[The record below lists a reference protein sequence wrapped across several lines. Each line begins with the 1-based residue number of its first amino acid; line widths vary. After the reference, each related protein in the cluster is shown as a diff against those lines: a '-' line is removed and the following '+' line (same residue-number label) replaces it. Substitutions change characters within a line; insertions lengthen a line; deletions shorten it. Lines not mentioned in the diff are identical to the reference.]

1 VSDIVGDKGIQ
12 GSDLGTLTL
21 AGGGIAAFGAV
32 IALATNI
39 MVFDITGG
47 ILATVGIGLVALALL
62 WKRTGIISEF
72 RQKLAKSRAEFRD
85 RLNREIAGIFEKL
98 FLEIDHQLKEPLAR
112 LEKQAAHL
120 SSLAEEAERI
130 SNDLERL

>member
-1 VSDIVGDKGIQ
+1 MGDKGIQ

-21 AGGGIAAFGAV
+21 AGGGIAAFGAI

-39 MVFDITGG
+39 MALDITGG
-47 ILATVGIGLVALALL
+47 ILATVGVGLVALALL

-72 RQKLAKSRAEFRD
+72 RQKLVKSRTEFRD
-85 RLNREIAGIFEKL
+85 RLNQEIAKIFDKL
-98 FLEIDHQLKEPLAR
+98 FLEIDHQLKEPLNR

-120 SSLAEEAERI
+120 SSLTEEAERI
-130 SNDLERL
+130 GSEIDKL